1 MKQQLEAIRAGALE
15 AIAATTRSSDLEALR
30 VKYLGKKGE
39 LTAVLKQMGKLSPE
53 ERPVMGQLANDVRA
67 ALERAIEAQ
76 SAVLAEKALE
86 RKLEEAQLL
95 LFAVVRNTAVLP
107 LGVKLGKTE
116 KEISEKTFETI
127 VEIKKTVDYAKTRKC
142 MELADRR
149 DEDAEPD
156 DE

>member
-1 MKQQLEAIRAGALE
+1 MSKSKCKNCRKVAR
-15 AIAATTRSSDLEALR
+15 
-30 VKYLGKKGE
+30 
-39 LTAVLKQMGKLSPE
+39 
-53 ERPVMGQLANDVRA
+53 
-67 ALERAIEAQ
+67 
-76 SAVLAEKALE
+76 LE
-86 RKLEEAQLL
+86 RKLEEAKLL
-95 LFAVVRNTAVLP
+95 LFAVVRNSAVLP

>member
-1 MKQQLEAIRAGALE
+1 MSK
-15 AIAATTRSSDLEALR
+15 S
-30 VKYLGKKGE
+30 KCKNCGKV
-39 LTAVLKQMGKLSPE
+39 A
-53 ERPVMGQLANDVRA
+53 R
-67 ALERAIEAQ
+67 
-76 SAVLAEKALE
+76 LE

-95 LFAVVRNTAVLP
+95 LFAAVRTAVLP

-127 VEIKKTVDYAKTRKC
+127 VEMKKTVDYAKTRKC
-142 MELADRR
+142 MELADWR